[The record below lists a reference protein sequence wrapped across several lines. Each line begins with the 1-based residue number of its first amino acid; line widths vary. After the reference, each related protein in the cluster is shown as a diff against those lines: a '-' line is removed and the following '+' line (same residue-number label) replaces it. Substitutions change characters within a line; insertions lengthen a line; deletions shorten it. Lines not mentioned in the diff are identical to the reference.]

1 MESEPKSDLDFFR
14 RSPLFHGLPA
24 ASIDQ
29 LVDIAEVRRH
39 SSGDP
44 VVEEGTEG
52 DAIFLLYSGEVS
64 VSVEANKGRVH
75 LATLRHKGA
84 FFGEIAVV
92 DPGPRSATVT
102 SETDAV
108 LLSIRLRDLEHL
120 FVREPQAH
128 IAVLGNIARVL
139 AQRLRDTNAQLTL
152 FASS

>member
-1 MESEPKSDLDFFR
+1 MASNPKSDREFFR
-14 RSPLFHGLPA
+14 QSPLFHGLA
-24 ASIDQ
+24 AESIDQ
-29 LVDIAEVRRH
+29 LIDIAEVRQH
-39 SSGDP
+39 IPGEAI
-44 VVEEGTEG
+44 VKEGTEG

-64 VSVEANKGRVH
+64 VSVEGEKGRVH

-102 SETDAV
+102 SNAEAV
-108 LLSIRLRDLEHL
+108 LLSIRLSDLERL
-120 FVREPQAH
+120 FKQEPRAH

>member
-1 MESEPKSDLDFFR
+1 MAREPKSDLEFFR
-14 RSPLFHGLPA
+14 QSPLFRGLPA
-24 ASIDQ
+24 ESIDQ
-29 LVDIAEVRRH
+29 LVDITEVRQH
-39 SSGDP
+39 ASGDSI
-44 VVEEGTEG
+44 VEEGTEG

-64 VSVEANKGRVH
+64 VSVEGNTGRVH
-75 LATLRHKGA
+75 LATLRQKGA

-102 SETDAV
+102 SETEAV
-108 LLSIRLRDLEHL
+108 LMSIRLSDLEDL
-120 FVREPQAH
+120 FKREPRAH

>member
-1 MESEPKSDLDFFR
+1 MASEPKSDLQFFR
-14 RSPLFHGLPA
+14 QSPLFQGLPA
-24 ASIDQ
+24 PSIDQ
-29 LVDIAEVRRH
+29 LIDIAEVCRH
-39 SSGDP
+39 TSGDP
-44 VVEEGTEG
+44 IVEEGTEG

-64 VSVEANKGRVH
+64 VSVEATKGRVH

-108 LLSIRLRDLEHL
+108 LLSIRLRALEHL
-120 FVREPQAH
+120 FEREPKAH
-128 IAVLGNIARVL
+128 IAILGNIARVL